1 MLTHKLTIPSTFPSP
16 LRYPAKTLK
25 KESLQKFYQDKSL
38 PLVGEKTYT
47 SSGRYRN
54 TKLPIVY
61 VFAELDLK
69 KNWKGAI
76 PAIPISNHNPYPNPA
91 CLS

>member
-1 MLTHKLTIPSTFPSP
+1 MLFLRSP
-16 LRYPAKTLK
+16 HRYPAKTLK

-38 PLVGEKTYT
+38 PLIGEKTYT

-69 KNWKGAI
+69 KNWKGTA
-76 PAIPISNHNPYPNPA
+76 SSLNPNPTRM
-91 CLS
+91 SYFYPSFVVS